1 MSIAKRINDKYQ
13 NRYVEKVLT
22 EDAEYIAQEQTK
34 LVSAYNLFETG
45 ALKSSLQGNFTVQG
59 DNAKTLRM
67 RYVKYM
73 RFLDMKSVRSKRKQ
87 YHIYNKILFGVLYN
101 RTYRKLIF
109 GFTETVKQEIISEM
123 GTQTI
128 EL

>member
-1 MSIAKRINDKYQ
+1 MSLVKRIHDQYQ
-13 NRYVEKVLT
+13 NRYVDKVL
-22 EDAEYIAQEQTK
+22 EQDAEYIAQLQSK
-34 LVSAYNLFETG
+34 AVDQYNLFETG
-45 ALKSSLQGNFTVQG
+45 ELKRSLQGNFTVEG
-59 DNAKTLRM
+59 SNSKTLRM

-87 YHIYNKILFGVLYN
+87 YHLYNKILFGVLYN
-101 RTYRKLIF
+101 RTYRKLIY
-109 GFTETVKQEIISEM
+109 GYTEAVKKEIMNEM